1 MSFLPA
7 FSIIQAPDTSP
18 VQTAFVLHGIFGHQR
33 NWRTFARA
41 FVSENPRWR
50 LVLVDLRNHGESH
63 GAAGPHN
70 VEQTALDLVSLAEH
84 LGAPE
89 AVWGHSFGG
98 KVALMYAAL
107 ANHSPKQVWVLDSF
121 PGRQEGQTTAEM
133 KAMIARLRA
142 VAQPVS
148 SRETAKAQLMAD
160 GVPSPI
166 AQWMTTNLKRQHDG
180 YRWIFNLDAVES
192 MIEDYFEL
200 DAWSHLP
207 RLSGRTHLVL
217 AANNPIWTQSVRE
230 RLDHL
235 SSNVQAHS
243 LEKAGHWVHVDNP
256 AGLLQMLS
264 EHH

>member
-1 MSFLPA
+1 
-7 FSIIQAPDTSP
+7 
-18 VQTAFVLHGIFGHQR
+18 
-33 NWRTFARA
+33 
-41 FVSENPRWR
+41 
-50 LVLVDLRNHGESH
+50 
-63 GAAGPHN
+63 
-70 VEQTALDLVSLAEH
+70 
-84 LGAPE
+84 
-89 AVWGHSFGG
+89 
-98 KVALMYAAL
+98 
-107 ANHSPKQVWVLDSF
+107 
-121 PGRQEGQTTAEM
+121 M

-148 SRETAKAQLMAD
+148 SRETAREQLMTD

-166 AQWMTTNLKRQHDG
+166 AQWMTTNLKRQNDG
-180 YRWIFNLDAVES
+180 YRWMFNLDAVES

-200 DAWSHLP
+200 DAWSQLPHLN
-207 RLSGRTHLVL
+207 GRTHLVL